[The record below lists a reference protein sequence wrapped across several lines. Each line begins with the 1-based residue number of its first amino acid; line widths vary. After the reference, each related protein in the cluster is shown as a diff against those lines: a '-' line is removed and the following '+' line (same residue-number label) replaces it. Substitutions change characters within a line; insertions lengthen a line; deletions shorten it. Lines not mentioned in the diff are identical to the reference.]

1 MPSIR
6 GRAPQQKH
14 SISEISFLAKMQKM
28 SDDVAERKKKNIQLI
43 LNQLGSS
50 LTAEIFV
57 NLCDELFKE
66 IDSVEVLEIVQTTIY
81 DKAVLDQQQN
91 PAPGQPTLVELYA
104 RVCHLIV
111 QDNQPVNPSTN
122 APGKLFF
129 NSDPQLPPEHAKGG
143 QFRRSLLNRCQQEFE
158 RPSQG
163 KCEGWAGLSEED
175 RVIQQMKEKRRTLA
189 NVDFVGQLFLH
200 GLLAEKTLHLCF
212 DILLD
217 GVEVDPLAK

>member
-1 MPSIR
+1 MGNQAWGGCASNH
-6 GRAPQQKH
+6 GRAPQQEH
-14 SISEISFLAKMQKM
+14 SISENSFIAKMQKM

-43 LNQLGSS
+43 LNQL
-50 LTAEIFV
+50 TAENFV

-66 IDSVEVLEIVQTTIY
+66 IDSVEVLDIVQTAIY

-104 RVCHLIV
+104 TVCYLIV
-111 QDNQPVNPSTN
+111 QDNRPVNPSTN

-129 NSDPQLPPEHAKGG
+129 NSDPQLPPEQAKGG

-175 RVIQQMKEKRRTLA
+175 RAIQQIKEKR
-189 NVDFVGQLFLH
+189 
-200 GLLAEKTLHLCF
+200 GLLTLTLTFTLSFCPFAESYSF
-212 DILLD
+212 Y
-217 GVEVDPLAK
+217 